1 MARHSFFTDGPIEEI
16 LNKGTTTVH
25 VTALDG
31 LVNVNSL
38 FTVAVF
44 VGLSLATPGQRSLD
58 DSGTCNADQAWCI
71 VLWEQLH
78 CKGDYKSADSDLLIV
93 SGNESGMS
101 APIPHPSALVN
112 LDGHAA
118 LSIIKVYGAG
128 DFRLIGLEATTRKP
142 ELAIFPLECTESLHS
157 MPIIKEIMSSGCLE
171 NHQFQNPQ
179 KHLMI
184 QEPQVWQ
191 IDRDEF
197 WPRVSAEDSSA
208 VIRGIGTGKRGIL
221 VQQHQRL

>member
-1 MARHSFFTDGPIEEI
+1 MSSMYFKFSGTYITFLPRQTISASYVTLQFFDFLSWKKVGYRSLFQSTNAHQVSSTDGPIEEI

-78 CKGDYKSADSDLLIV
+78 CKGDYKSGWFSFNSPDYLYFYCLLCLY
-93 SGNESGMS
+93 S
-101 APIPHPSALVN
+101 
-112 LDGHAA
+112 
-118 LSIIKVYGAG
+118 
-128 DFRLIGLEATTRKP
+128 LE
-142 ELAIFPLECTESLHS
+142 
-157 MPIIKEIMSSGCLE
+157 
-171 NHQFQNPQ
+171 Q
-179 KHLMI
+179 
-184 QEPQVWQ
+184 
-191 IDRDEF
+191 
-197 WPRVSAEDSSA
+197 
-208 VIRGIGTGKRGIL
+208 
-221 VQQHQRL
+221 